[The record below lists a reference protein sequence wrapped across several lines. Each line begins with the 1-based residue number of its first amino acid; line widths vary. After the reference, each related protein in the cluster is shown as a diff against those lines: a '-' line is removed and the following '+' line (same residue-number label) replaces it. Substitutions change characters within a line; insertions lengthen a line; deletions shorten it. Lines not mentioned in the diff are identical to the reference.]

1 MAKFPFRKNFFSLQ
15 NSWSCLYFISLGYWK
30 KTIKPLVSLAFARD
44 QNKKNQNKVSNSRN
58 WSSIHFPNIFQ
69 WLQAL
74 AINCRNAWSLK
85 ALVIQ
90 NKTGSIQITASSPTP
105 LTPYIS
111 TIKDM
116 ETLINKVQD
125 FPIWWDKYCAE
136 YKSALKKKI
145 SLGSTIIGKEIILK
159 VGSSKIPAKQK
170 N

>member
-1 MAKFPFRKNFFSLQ
+1 MHVRQNFHFARIFSP
-15 NSWSCLYFISLGYWK
+15 C
-30 KTIKPLVSLAFARD
+30 KTVEVACTLSPLVTGKKQLNLSFLWHLHVIKT
-44 QNKKNQNKVSNSRN
+44 KKNQNKVSNSRN
-58 WSSIHFPNIFQ
+58 WNSIHFPNIFQ

-105 LTPYIS
+105 LTPCIS

-136 YKSALKKKI
+136 YKSALKKKLVLARQ
-145 SLGSTIIGKEIILK
+145 S
-159 VGSSKIPAKQK
+159 
-170 N
+170 